1 MLAARSLEVFVVA
14 DVLSD
19 RIPEP
24 PVEVVKAGEAAE
36 AFWRR
41 VVVRWEL
48 RTDELR
54 ILQDACVQLALVDR
68 LQYEAD
74 RSDVLIEGSRGQL
87 RPNPIFDAV
96 RQHRL
101 ALTNILK
108 SLNIP
113 ESDEEEAARA
123 ERRHNKAVKA
133 ARTRWAAS
141 HGKDA

>member
-1 MLAARSLEVFVVA
+1 M
-14 DVLSD
+14 
-19 RIPEP
+19 
-24 PVEVVKAGEAAE
+24 VKAGEAAE